1 MRTLLVVVA
10 LAGLIGA
17 DASRV
22 GPPSEALRRELKLAP
37 FYDKCVV
44 TGGFAIV
51 GSKRVSDYALR
62 EAAYIVDHMLEGRD
76 DVRRAIVGKKI
87 RLAVMAY
94 DELTA
99 DVPEHSDLRPTK
111 YWNRRARGLGA
122 TLVRPAVS
130 CAEENLL
137 EYPGDPYKGE
147 NILTHEF
154 GHVIHEIGMA
164 VVDPTF
170 DGRLKTAFEEAKRA
184 GLWKGTYA
192 MTNHKEYWAEG
203 VQSWFDANQDGR
215 NSHNTIAT
223 RERIR
228 KYDPRLSKLL
238 AEVFRDNAWRY
249 VPPARRKD
257 AGHLRGYDAAK
268 APRFRWP
275 KELQG
280 PAKK

>member
-1 MRTLLVVVA
+1 MRTLLAVVA
-10 LAGLIGA
+10 LTSLLGA
-17 DASRV
+17 DAPHIE
-22 GPPSEALRRELKLAP
+22 PPSEALRRDLKLAP
-37 FYDKCVV
+37 SYMKCVV
-44 TGGFAIV
+44 TGGFVIV

-62 EAAYIVDHMLEGRD
+62 EAAYIVDHMLDGRD
-76 DVRRAIVGKKI
+76 DVRRAIVAKKI

-94 DELTA
+94 DELTC
-99 DVPEHSDLRPTK
+99 DVPEHSDLRPAK

-130 CAEENLL
+130 CGEENLL
-137 EYPGDPYKGE
+137 GYPGDPYKGE

-164 VVDPTF
+164 TVDRTF
-170 DGRLKTAFEEAKRA
+170 DGRLKTAYDQAMRE

-192 MTNHKEYWAEG
+192 TTNHKEYWAEG
-203 VQSWFDANQDGR
+203 VQSWFDTNQDGR

-223 RERIR
+223 RERLQ

-238 AEVFRDNAWRY
+238 AEVFRENAWRY
-249 VPPARRKD
+249 VVPARRKD
-257 AGHLRGYDAAK
+257 PGHLRGYDAAK